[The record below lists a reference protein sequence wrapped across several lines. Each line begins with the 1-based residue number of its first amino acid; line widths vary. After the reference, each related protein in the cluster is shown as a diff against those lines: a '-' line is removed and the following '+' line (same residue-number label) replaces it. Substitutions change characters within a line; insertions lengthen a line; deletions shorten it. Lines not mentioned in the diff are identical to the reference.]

1 MSDAPPA
8 GKGTIT
14 VMLRSGYSAAWTEA
28 ADTAARAKSA
38 NVQPVG
44 SLIDAS
50 LRWGIV
56 ELTSNFA
63 RLVLTRSTGSQLKH

>member
-28 ADTAARAKSA
+28 AETTARAKSA
-38 NVQPVG
+38 SVQRVG

-50 LRWGIV
+50 LRRGIV
-56 ELTSNFA
+56 ELIASNLA
-63 RLVLTRSTGSQLKH
+63 RLR

>member
-1 MSDAPPA
+1 VISRAVMSDAPPA

-28 ADTAARAKSA
+28 AEIAARAKSA
-38 NVQPVG
+38 RVQQVG
-44 SLIDAS
+44 SLIGAS

-56 ELTSNFA
+56 ELIA
-63 RLVLTRSTGSQLKH
+63 RTLRLR

>member
-28 ADTAARAKSA
+28 AEIAARAKSA
-38 NVQPVG
+38 RVQQVG
-44 SLIDAS
+44 SLIGAS

-56 ELTSNFA
+56 ELNA
-63 RLVLTRSTGSQLKH
+63 RTLRLR